1 MTCPHCLEEIDLAE
15 SCSMCHGDLR
25 PLLRVSDFADWH
37 FNRSLASPSVAAESL
52 AITLAIR
59 PGDEEA
65 ARLLEAH
72 RSGDLA
78 VRARPVAGA

>member
-1 MTCPHCLEEIDLAE
+1 MTCPHCLEEIVLAE

-37 FNRSLASPSVAAESL
+37 FNRSQTSPELAAESL
-52 AITLAIR
+52 AITLAVR

-65 ARLLEAH
+65 ARLLELL
-72 RSGDLA
+72 RS
-78 VRARPVAGA
+78 